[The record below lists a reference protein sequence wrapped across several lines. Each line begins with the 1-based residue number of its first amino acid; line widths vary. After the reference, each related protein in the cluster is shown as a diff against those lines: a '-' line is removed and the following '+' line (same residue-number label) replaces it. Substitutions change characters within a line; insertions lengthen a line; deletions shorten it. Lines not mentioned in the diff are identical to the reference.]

1 MPDPEPTSPAPAAA
15 WPRARHLATASG
27 LLLLYLLMATY
38 GLSKLP
44 LMDPDEPRYAA
55 AGREMAEGGSWLI
68 PTFNGEPRYNKPPLF
83 YWLVALSAKLGGGSS
98 EATARLPSV
107 IMGLAMLALTVW
119 LGVRLYGAVAGYL
132 AGLILATSPLFLAL
146 SRACVIDQTFST
158 LVAAGIACSLLA
170 FAGLWPFRR
179 GTAVLA
185 AGALM
190 GLAFMAKGPAS
201 ALVALTPLLFWLVFA
216 RPVASAAGT
225 TRAGSPHPRMA
236 DSLGPGSSLGAAL
249 LIVLA
254 LAAWWYVALWAQIG
268 TARFAELVRFEMLG
282 RLAGEVHREPFYYY
296 LYVFPLVTFP
306 WSLALLSALAVAWRP
321 LRGEWPVRPTDSR
334 PSAESLRAVADPFLV
349 AWVLA
354 VLLFFSIPKAKLGSY
369 MLPALPAA
377 ALLTARFLTRLR
389 SAEEPLRRVWVSL
402 PAVLAGAVAA
412 ALALVPFSVERLPQ
426 DAQDALAAPLPTWA
440 IAGIL
445 ILFLC
450 VPWIWSC
457 AARDARPAVVA
468 VSVFML
474 AVLLFV
480 LPVAAEKM
488 VYKSTSRD
496 LARDPAVQARLAN
509 AERVYTS
516 GWEEEGLAYYL
527 HRPVHEIGAKEEKK
541 EEPPRDTFAKA
552 LASAPSGR
560 VLIFAHKGKTLKWFI
575 GQAPERRLLGERP
588 FVEVARA
595 CGAELPRPLRV
606 IAENRYVA
614 VLVNEP

>member
-1 MPDPEPTSPAPAAA
+1 MYNEALAEFKRAISVNDDFEPAYTGMAFVYELMDRIPDAIEAYKKAIAAN
-15 WPRARHLATASG
+15 PHMIELQQHLAQLYIQQNALDDALVSLKRVVAADPRNYDALVKIG
-27 LLLLYLLMATY
+27 LI
-38 GLSKLP
+38 
-44 LMDPDEPRYAA
+44 YA
-55 AGREMAEGGSWLI
+55 EQKKYEQ
-68 PTFNGEPRYNKPPLF
+68 
-83 YWLVALSAKLGGGSS
+83 AL
-98 EATARLPSV
+98 EAFQ
-107 IMGLAMLALTVW
+107 
-119 LGVRLYGAVAGYL
+119 AVSHAVPKDLKIKRYL
-132 AGLILATSPLFLAL
+132 A
-146 SRACVIDQTFST
+146 ST

-170 FAGLWPFRR
+170 FAGRWPFRR

-201 ALVALTPLLFWLVFA
+201 ALVALTPLLFWLLFA
-216 RPVASAAGT
+216 RPVPSAAGT
-225 TRAGSPHPRMA
+225 TRAGSPHPQMM
-236 DSLGPGSSLGAAL
+236 DGLGPGWAIGLAL
-249 LIVLA
+249 LVALL
-254 LAAWWYVALWAQIG
+254 LAAWWYVVLWAQIG

-282 RLAGEVHREPFYYY
+282 RLAGEMHRTPFYFY
-296 LYVFPLVTFP
+296 LYVLPLAAFP

-321 LRGEWPVRPTDSR
+321 LRGAWPNSGDTILFSGRPEKSDGVPRIRSR

-402 PAVLAGAVAA
+402 PAVLAGAAAA
-412 ALALVPFSVERLPQ
+412 ALALVPFSAERLPQ
-426 DAQDALAAPLPTWA
+426 DAQEALAAAPLPPWA

-457 AARDARPAVVA
+457 AARDARPVAVA
-468 VSVFML
+468 VSVFIL
-474 AVLLFV
+474 AAVLFV
-480 LPVAAEKM
+480 LPVAAERL

-541 EEPPRDTFAKA
+541 EEPPRDAFAKA
-552 LASAPSGR
+552 FASAPPGR
-560 VLIFAHKGKTLKWFI
+560 VLIFAHKGKTLKWFT
-575 GQAPERRLLGERP
+575 GQAPERRLLGARP

-595 CGAELPRPLRV
+595 CGAELPKPLRV